1 MNITTLFQICVT
13 NAIHF
18 LFFIFGLKWRRTME
32 KSFVEFDVFGWR
44 EMIKNCL
51 AIYYKHDLMFFFL
64 LNIITLC
71 NSKIVIFS
79 RKLSK

>member
-18 LFFIFGLKWRRTME
+18 FFFGLKWRRTME
-32 KSFVEFDVFGWR
+32 KSFIEFDVSGWR

-51 AIYYKHDLMFFFL
+51 AIYYKL
-64 LNIITLC
+64 T
-71 NSKIVIFS
+71 
-79 RKLSK
+79 